1 MKAPILDHDLG
12 PIIIKVT
19 EVDVGVRDTIEAT
32 DTKMIIKTGADMR
45 GPQAQ
50 KEAETEARAAIIERK
65 DTLESTMISMIKV
78 RGSVNTTTAETH
90 RETQAVQASRSI
102 TIKRRQ
108 VQMMAKIDQRM
119 PAILNTK
126 KEI

>member
-78 RGSVNTTTAETH
+78 RGSVNTTTAET
-90 RETQAVQASRSI
+90 
-102 TIKRRQ
+102 
-108 VQMMAKIDQRM
+108 
-119 PAILNTK
+119 
-126 KEI
+126 